1 MKTALSIPDGLFK
14 KGEKAAR
21 KLKLSRS
28 ALYSRALEEFL
39 DRRDEEAII
48 AQINKVSDE
57 VDTSIDPA
65 IIRAQV
71 ASFPRDQW

>member
-1 MKTALSIPDGLFK
+1 MKTAISIPDPLFK
-14 KGEKAAR
+14 KGEKIAR

-28 ALYSRALEEFL
+28 AMYAQALAEFL
-39 DRRDEEAII
+39 DRRDEAAII
-48 AQINKVSDE
+48 AQINKVCEE
-57 VDTSIDPA
+57 VDTRIDPA